1 MPQDIDSG
9 QSVIE
14 DIVLAACELWLGT
27 SAVNQENVVKML
39 KEGFK
44 PEEAKSALEKLKAGK
59 FVESVQ
65 KHNHGEKYFEDVVK
79 VCSILIAEKKLPR
92 VVVASLDI
100 LRIPKLETDP
110 DSVTV
115 NARIDVME
123 SHTIIVIF

>member
-44 PEEAKSALEKLKAGK
+44 PEEAKSAPSNCYLLVNSKL
-59 FVESVQ
+59 
-65 KHNHGEKYFEDVVK
+65 
-79 VCSILIAEKKLPR
+79 
-92 VVVASLDI
+92 
-100 LRIPKLETDP
+100 T
-110 DSVTV
+110 VTTFLF
-115 NARIDVME
+115 N
-123 SHTIIVIF
+123 